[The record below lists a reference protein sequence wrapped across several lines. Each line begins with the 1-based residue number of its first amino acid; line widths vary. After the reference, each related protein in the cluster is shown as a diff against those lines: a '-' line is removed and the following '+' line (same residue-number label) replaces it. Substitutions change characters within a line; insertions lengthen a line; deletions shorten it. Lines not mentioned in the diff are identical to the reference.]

1 MTEIVNNQNDSILV
15 QFHTVQGTTIK
26 SLFESLKEILNDVNL
41 HFDMNGLKITAMDG
55 NKCACV
61 HVKLDCDK
69 FEKYVCNRESVTAGV
84 NMLSLFKLI
93 KTIGSHDTVSFTI
106 YRRTPFELY
115 INFSNENK
123 NTSTQSILKLLDI
136 NEDIYRIPDIA
147 FDSQIN
153 MPSVDFQKYCR
164 DLSIISDTL
173 TIKSTKNML
182 ELLAEGDFACQHVSI
197 KQTNNGMN
205 ISNNKKTSN
214 EPVSGSYALKYLNL
228 FTKSTNLSNVVEL
241 YIMNSYPL
249 ILVYYVGNLGKLQY
263 CLAPKS
269 TSV

>member
-1 MTEIVNNQNDSILV
+1 MSEITENANDSILV

-41 HFDMNGLKITAMDG
+41 HFDKNGMKITAMDG

-69 FEKYVCNRESVTAGV
+69 FEKYVCNRDIVSAGV

-106 YRRTPFELY
+106 YRRTPYELY

-123 NTSTQSILKLLDI
+123 NTATQSILKLLDI

-173 TIKSTKNML
+173 TIKSTPNML
-182 ELLAEGDFACQHVSI
+182 ELQAEGDFACQRVSI
-197 KQTNNGMN
+197 KQTSNGMS
-205 ISNNKKTSN
+205 ISNKKLNN
-214 EPVSGSYALKYLNL
+214 EPVIGRYALKYLNL

-241 YIMNSYPL
+241 YLMNSYPL

-269 TSV
+269 TD

>member
-1 MTEIVNNQNDSILV
+1 MSELTSDENILV
-15 QFHTVQGTTIK
+15 QIHTVQGTTMK
-26 SLFESLKEILNDVNL
+26 CLFESLKEFLNDVNL
-41 HFDMNGLKITAMDG
+41 HFDKHGMKITAMDG
-55 NKCACV
+55 NKCSCV
-61 HVKLDCDK
+61 HVKLDGDK
-69 FEKYVCNRESVTAGV
+69 FEKYQCYRDDIVAGV

-106 YRRTPFELY
+106 YKKTPFQLH

-123 NTSTQSILKLLDI
+123 NTSTDSMLKLLDI

-164 DLSIISDTL
+164 DLSVISDKL
-173 TIKSTKNML
+173 IIKSSKNML
-182 ELLAEGDFACQHVSI
+182 ELRADGDFASQCVRI
-197 KQTNNGMN
+197 KQTNNGMS
-205 ISNNKKTSN
+205 INNKKESAD
-214 EPVSGSYALKYLNL
+214 EEIIGQYALKYLNL

-241 YIMNSYPL
+241 YLMNSFPL

-263 CLAPKS
+263 CLAPK
-269 TSV
+269 TNLD